1 MMIRLLD
8 EATISKIAAGEIIE
22 NPASIV
28 KELVENSIDAGAD
41 NILIEIRGEST
52 DFIKVS
58 DNGSGFS
65 EEDLN
70 IAFLRH
76 STSKLEKIEDL
87 EKIRTLGFRGEALA
101 SISNI
106 SKIKLMTKREEDLAG
121 NSLVIENGKIIKKN
135 KIGMPKGTTFVI
147 TDVFYNTPVR
157 KKFLRKDLTEIN
169 NIIDTVQKIAL
180 SNNNIKFTLIKD
192 GKTILNTGSDKDPIN
207 RIFSILGSEIAS
219 SLNEGSF
226 ESENYK
232 IKGFFSDNKTFR
244 SNRDSQYIFVNG
256 RFIKNINI
264 SRAVEKKYHSLIPLN
279 RYPVFVLYID
289 IDPKLIDVNIHPK
302 KNEIKISNENI
313 LNAILTEIVEEVIYP
328 NRSIR
333 EIEIKDKEENINVFD
348 IFLDDDKPRDDSQSN
363 ESHTNLKSIWDLK
376 NESQYKNYE
385 DNLYNAFNEDA
396 VLYKEDEVENNEVE
410 KLEEKTLNQ
419 EIHEEKNFLFDNKK
433 SQIDE
438 KLLNTN
444 IAGILFKTYILLENQ
459 RDGIIFVVDQHAA
472 HERVNYEKFLH
483 MYLNSEITSQ
493 ILLKPEIIQLNQIE
507 YDKILNYLD
516 LFTKLG
522 FKIENF
528 GDNSVVL
535 REVPMIFGLPTYVNF
550 IRDIIDSLDKEISSN
565 YEADLYE
572 IMKKACKASVKSG
585 DDLSEMEIESL
596 IRDLKNCENPYTC
609 PHGRPTIVEV
619 SKHTI
624 SKLFLRE

>member
-1 MMIRLLD
+1 MIRLLD

-22 NPASIV
+22 NSASIV

-41 NILIEIRGEST
+41 DILIEIRGEST

-65 EEDLN
+65 EEDLEV
-70 IAFLRH
+70 AFLRH

-121 NSLVIENGKIIKKN
+121 NSLLIENGKIIRKN
-135 KIGMPKGTTFVI
+135 KVGMPRGTTFVI
-147 TDVFYNTPVR
+147 SDVFYNTPVR

-169 NIIDTVQKIAL
+169 NIIDIVQKIAL
-180 SNNNIKFTLIKD
+180 SNNNIKFTLIRD
-192 GKTILNTGSDKDPIN
+192 GKIILNTGSDKDPIN
-207 RIFSILGSEIAS
+207 RIYSILGSEITS

-232 IKGFFSDNKTFR
+232 IRGFFSDNKLFR

-256 RFIKNINI
+256 RFIRNINL
-264 SRAVEKKYHSLIPLN
+264 SRAVEKNYHSLIPLN

-313 LNAILTEIVEEVIYP
+313 LCALLAEIVEEVIYP

-333 EIEIKDKEENINVFD
+333 EIEIEDKKENVSVFD
-348 IFLDDDKPRDDSQSN
+348 IFEEK
-363 ESHTNLKSIWDLK
+363 ESIEPEAQESESNLKSLWDIEKDTSEDSLK
-376 NESQYKNYE
+376 NT
-385 DNLYNAFNEDA
+385 FNEDA
-396 VLYKEDEVENNEVE
+396 ILYKDSLKKDLDLE
-410 KLEEKTLNQ
+410 KDKFFTEK
-419 EIHEEKNFLFDNKK
+419 HEEDNFLFK
-433 SQIDE
+433 SEKNHIDE
-438 KLLNTN
+438 KLLNTR
-444 IAGILFKTYILLENQ
+444 IAGVLFKTYILLENQ
-459 RDGIIFVVDQHAA
+459 RDGITFLVDQHAA

-483 MYLNSEITSQ
+483 MYLKSEITSQ
-493 ILLKPEIIQLNQIE
+493 ILLKPEIIELNQIE
-507 YDKILNYLD
+507 YDKILNYLE
-516 LFTKLG
+516 LFKKLG
-522 FKIENF
+522 FKIEDF

-535 REVPMIFGLPTYVNF
+535 REVPMIFGMPTYVNF

-565 YEADLYE
+565 YEADLYK
-572 IMKKACKASVKSG
+572 IMKKACKASVKAG
-585 DDLSEMEIESL
+585 DDLSDMEIESL

-609 PHGRPTIVEV
+609 PHGRPTVVEV

>member
-1 MMIRLLD
+1 MIRLLD

-22 NPASIV
+22 NSASIV

-41 NILIEIRGEST
+41 DILVEIRGEST
-52 DFIKVS
+52 SYIKVS
-58 DNGSGFS
+58 DNGSGFA
-65 EEDLN
+65 EED
-70 IAFLRH
+70 IEVAFLRH

-106 SKIKLMTKREEDLAG
+106 SKIKLMTKRQEDLAG
-121 NSLVIENGKIIKKN
+121 NSILIENGKIIKKN
-135 KIGMPKGTTFVI
+135 KVGMPKGTTFVI
-147 TDVFYNTPVR
+147 SDVFYNTPVR

-169 NIIDTVQKIAL
+169 NIIDIVQKIAL
-180 SNNNIKFTLIKD
+180 SNNNIKFTLIRD

-232 IKGFFSDNKTFR
+232 IRGFFSDNKLFR

-256 RFIKNINI
+256 RFIRNINI
-264 SRAVEKKYHSLIPLN
+264 SRAVEKNYHSLIPLN

-313 LNAILTEIVEEVIYP
+313 LNALLTEVVEDVIFP

-333 EIEIKDKEENINVFD
+333 EIEIEDKKESINVFD
-348 IFLDDDKPRDDSQSN
+348 IFEDEKSDKSEAQ
-363 ESHTNLKSIWDLK
+363 EKETNLKSLWEIEKETKDEVLQ
-376 NESQYKNYE
+376 NS
-385 DNLYNAFNEDA
+385 FNEDV
-396 VLYKEDEVENNEVE
+396 VLYRDKENLDLSED
-410 KLEEKTLNQ
+410 KKIIKEES
-419 EIHEEKNFLFDNKK
+419 EERNFLFNDEK
-433 SQIDE
+433 SKIDE
-438 KLLNTN
+438 KLLNTR
-444 IAGILFKTYILLENQ
+444 IAGVLFKTYILLENQ
-459 RDGIIFVVDQHAA
+459 RNGVTYVVDQHAA

-493 ILLKPEIIQLNQIE
+493 ILLKPEIIELNQIE
-507 YDKILNYLD
+507 YDKILNYLE
-516 LFTKLG
+516 LFTRLG
-522 FKIENF
+522 FKIEDF

-550 IRDIIDSLDKEISSN
+550 IRDIIDSLDKDISSN
-565 YEADLYE
+565 YEADLYK
-572 IMKKACKASVKSG
+572 IMKKACKASVKAG
-585 DDLSEMEIESL
+585 DDLSDLEIESL
-596 IRDLKNCENPYTC
+596 IKDLKNCENPYTC
-609 PHGRPTIVEV
+609 PHGRPTVVEV

>member
-1 MMIRLLD
+1 MIRLLD

-22 NPASIV
+22 NSASIV

-41 NILIEIRGEST
+41 DILVEIRGEST
-52 DFIKVS
+52 DYIKVS

-65 EEDLN
+65 EEDLEV
-70 IAFLRH
+70 AFLRH

-121 NSLVIENGKIIKKN
+121 NSLLIENGKIIKKN
-135 KIGMPKGTTFVI
+135 KVGMPNGTTFVI
-147 TDVFYNTPVR
+147 SDVFYNTPVR
-157 KKFLRKDLTEIN
+157 KKFLRKDITEIN
-169 NIIDTVQKIAL
+169 NIIDIVQKIAL
-180 SNNNIKFTLIKD
+180 SNNNIKFTLIRD
-192 GKTILNTGSDKDPIN
+192 GKIILNTGSDKDPIN

-232 IKGFFSDNKTFR
+232 IKGFFSDNKLFR

-256 RFIKNINI
+256 RFIRNINI
-264 SRAVEKKYHSLIPLN
+264 SRAVEKNYHSLIPLN
-279 RYPVFVLYID
+279 RYPVFVLYLD

-313 LNAILTEIVEEVIYP
+313 LSALLSELVEEVIFP

-333 EIEIKDKEENINVFD
+333 EIEIEDKKENVSVFD
-348 IFLDDDKPRDDSQSN
+348 IFEDDETN
-363 ESHTNLKSIWDLK
+363 EPEEQEKDTNLKSLWDIEKETSEDSLK
-376 NESQYKNYE
+376 KT
-385 DNLYNAFNEDA
+385 FNEDA
-396 VLYKEDEVENNEVE
+396 VLYKDSLKEDINP
-410 KLEEKTLNQ
+410 EEERFLT
-419 EIHEEKNFLFDNKK
+419 EEHEEKNFLFNSEK
-433 SQIDE
+433 SHIDE
-438 KLLNTN
+438 KLLNTR
-444 IAGILFKTYILLENQ
+444 IAGVLFKTYILLENQ
-459 RDGIIFVVDQHAA
+459 REGITFLVDQHAA

-483 MYLNSEITSQ
+483 MYLKSEITSQ
-493 ILLKPEIIQLNQIE
+493 ILLKPEIIELNQME

-522 FKIENF
+522 FKIEDF
-528 GDNSVVL
+528 GDKSVVL

-565 YEADLYE
+565 YEADLYK
-572 IMKKACKASVKSG
+572 IMKKACKASVKAG
-585 DDLSEMEIESL
+585 DDLSDMEIESL

-609 PHGRPTIVEV
+609 PHGRPTVVEV

>member
-1 MMIRLLD
+1 MIRLLD

-22 NPASIV
+22 NSASIV

-41 NILIEIRGEST
+41 DILIEIRGEST

-65 EEDLN
+65 EDDLEV
-70 IAFLRH
+70 AFLRH

-121 NSLVIENGKIIKKN
+121 NSLLIENGKIIKKN
-135 KIGMPKGTTFVI
+135 KVGMPRGTTFVI
-147 TDVFYNTPVR
+147 SDVFYNTPVR

-169 NIIDTVQKIAL
+169 NIIDIVQKIAL
-180 SNNNIKFTLIKD
+180 SNNNIKFTLIRD
-192 GKTILNTGSDKDPIN
+192 GKIILNTGSDKDPIN
-207 RIFSILGSEIAS
+207 RIYSILGSEIAS
-219 SLNEGSF
+219 SLNEGTF

-232 IKGFFSDNKTFR
+232 IRGFFSDNKLFR

-256 RFIKNINI
+256 RFIRNINL
-264 SRAVEKKYHSLIPLN
+264 SRAVEKNYNSLIPLN

-313 LNAILTEIVEEVIYP
+313 LCALLAEIVEEVIYP

-333 EIEIKDKEENINVFD
+333 KIEIEDKKENISVFD
-348 IFLDDDKPRDDSQSN
+348 IFEEESIEPEAQERD
-363 ESHTNLKSIWDLK
+363 TNLKSLWDIEMDMSEDSLK
-376 NESQYKNYE
+376 NT
-385 DNLYNAFNEDA
+385 FNEDA
-396 VLYKEDEVENNEVE
+396 VLYKDSLKEDINPE
-410 KLEEKTLNQ
+410 EEKIFT
-419 EIHEEKNFLFDNKK
+419 EEHEDDNFLFNSEKNH
-433 SQIDE
+433 IDE
-438 KLLNTN
+438 KLLNTR
-444 IAGILFKTYILLENQ
+444 IAGVLFKTYILLENQ
-459 RDGIIFVVDQHAA
+459 REGITFLVDQHAA

-483 MYLNSEITSQ
+483 MYLKSEITSQ
-493 ILLKPEIIQLNQIE
+493 ILLKPEIIELNQNE

-516 LFTKLG
+516 LFTRLG
-522 FKIENF
+522 FKIEDF

-535 REVPMIFGLPTYVNF
+535 REVPMIFGMPTYVNF

-565 YEADLYE
+565 YEADLYK
-572 IMKKACKASVKSG
+572 IMKKACKASVKAG
-585 DDLSEMEIESL
+585 DDLSDMEIESL

-609 PHGRPTIVEV
+609 PHGRPTVVEV

>member
-1 MMIRLLD
+1 MIRLLD

-22 NPASIV
+22 NSASIV

-41 NILIEIRGEST
+41 DILIEIRGEST

-58 DNGSGFS
+58 DNGLGFS
-65 EEDLN
+65 EEDLEV
-70 IAFLRH
+70 AFLRH

-121 NSLVIENGKIIKKN
+121 NSLLIENGKIIKKN
-135 KIGMPKGTTFVI
+135 KVGMPRGTTFVI
-147 TDVFYNTPVR
+147 SDVFYNTPVR

-169 NIIDTVQKIAL
+169 NIIEIVQKIAL
-180 SNNNIKFTLIKD
+180 SNNNIKFTLIRD
-192 GKTILNTGSDKDPIN
+192 GKIILNTGSDKDPIN

-219 SLNEGSF
+219 SLNEGTF
-226 ESENYK
+226 DSENYK
-232 IKGFFSDNKTFR
+232 ISGFFSDNKLFR

-256 RFIKNINI
+256 RFIRNINL
-264 SRAVEKKYHSLIPLN
+264 SRAIEKNYHSLIPLN

-313 LNAILTEIVEEVIYP
+313 LCAILAEIVEEVIYP

-333 EIEIKDKEENINVFD
+333 KIEIEDKKENISVFD
-348 IFLDDDKPRDDSQSN
+348 IFEEESIEPEAQERD
-363 ESHTNLKSIWDLK
+363 TNLKSLWDIEKDTSEDSLK
-376 NESQYKNYE
+376 NT
-385 DNLYNAFNEDA
+385 FNEDA
-396 VLYKEDEVENNEVE
+396 VLYKDSLKEDINPE
-410 KLEEKTLNQ
+410 EEKIFT
-419 EIHEEKNFLFDNKK
+419 EEHEDDNFLFNSEKNH
-433 SQIDE
+433 IDE
-438 KLLNTN
+438 KLLNTR
-444 IAGILFKTYILLENQ
+444 IAGVLFKTYILLENQ
-459 RDGIIFVVDQHAA
+459 REGITFLVDQHAA
-472 HERVNYEKFLH
+472 HERVNYEKYLH

-493 ILLKPEIIQLNQIE
+493 ILLKPEIIELNQIE
-507 YDKILNYLD
+507 YDKILNYID
-516 LFTKLG
+516 LFTRLG
-522 FKIENF
+522 FKIEDF

-550 IRDIIDSLDKEISSN
+550 IRDIINSLDKDISSN
-565 YEADLYE
+565 YEADLYK
-572 IMKKACKASVKSG
+572 IMKKACKASVKAG
-585 DDLSEMEIESL
+585 DDLSDMEIQSL

-609 PHGRPTIVEV
+609 PHGRPTVVEV

>member
-1 MMIRLLD
+1 MIRLLD

-22 NPASIV
+22 NSASIV

-41 NILIEIRGEST
+41 DILIEIRGEST

-58 DNGSGFS
+58 DNGLGFS
-65 EEDLN
+65 EEDLEV
-70 IAFLRH
+70 AFLRH

-106 SKIKLMTKREEDLAG
+106 SKIKLMTKREEDLSG
-121 NSLVIENGKIIKKN
+121 NSLLIENGKIIKKN
-135 KIGMPKGTTFVI
+135 KVGMPRGTTFVI
-147 TDVFYNTPVR
+147 SDVFYNTPVR

-169 NIIDTVQKIAL
+169 NIIDIVQKIAL
-180 SNNNIKFTLIKD
+180 SNNNIKFTLIRD
-192 GKTILNTGSDKDPIN
+192 GKIILNTGSDKDPIN

-232 IKGFFSDNKTFR
+232 IRGFFSDNKLFR

-256 RFIKNINI
+256 RFIRNINL
-264 SRAVEKKYHSLIPLN
+264 SRAIEKNYHSLIPLN

-313 LNAILTEIVEEVIYP
+313 LCALLAEIVEEVIYP

-333 EIEIKDKEENINVFD
+333 KIEIEDKKENISVFD
-348 IFLDDDKPRDDSQSN
+348 IFEEESIEPEVQERD
-363 ESHTNLKSIWDLK
+363 TNLKSLWDIENDRSEDSLK
-376 NESQYKNYE
+376 NT
-385 DNLYNAFNEDA
+385 FNEDA
-396 VLYKEDEVENNEVE
+396 VLYKESLKEDINPE
-410 KLEEKTLNQ
+410 EEKIFT
-419 EIHEEKNFLFDNKK
+419 EEYEDDNFLFNSEKNH
-433 SQIDE
+433 IDE
-438 KLLNTN
+438 KLLNTR
-444 IAGILFKTYILLENQ
+444 IAGVLFKTYILLENQ
-459 RDGIIFVVDQHAA
+459 REDITFIVDQHAA

-483 MYLNSEITSQ
+483 MYLKSEITSQ
-493 ILLKPEIIQLNQIE
+493 ILLKPEIIELNQNE

-516 LFTKLG
+516 LFTRLG
-522 FKIENF
+522 FKIEDF

-535 REVPMIFGLPTYVNF
+535 REVPMIFGMPTYVNF

-565 YEADLYE
+565 YEADLYK
-572 IMKKACKASVKSG
+572 IMKKACKASVKAG
-585 DDLSEMEIESL
+585 DDLSDIEIESL

-609 PHGRPTIVEV
+609 PHGRPTVVEV

>member
-1 MMIRLLD
+1 MIRLLD

-22 NPASIV
+22 NSASIV

-41 NILIEIRGEST
+41 DILIEIRGEST

-58 DNGSGFS
+58 DNGLGFS
-65 EEDLN
+65 EEDLEV
-70 IAFLRH
+70 AFLRH

-121 NSLVIENGKIIKKN
+121 NSLLIENGKIIKKN
-135 KIGMPKGTTFVI
+135 KVGMPRGTTFVI
-147 TDVFYNTPVR
+147 SDVFYNTPVR

-169 NIIDTVQKIAL
+169 NIIDIVQKIAL
-180 SNNNIKFTLIKD
+180 SNNNIKFTLIRD
-192 GKTILNTGSDKDPIN
+192 GKIILNTGSDKDPIN

-219 SLNEGSF
+219 SLNEGTF
-226 ESENYK
+226 DSENYK
-232 IKGFFSDNKTFR
+232 IRGFFSDNKLFR

-256 RFIKNINI
+256 RFIRNINL
-264 SRAVEKKYHSLIPLN
+264 SRAVEKNYHSLIPLN

-313 LNAILTEIVEEVIYP
+313 LCALLAEIVEEVIFP
-328 NRSIR
+328 SRSIR
-333 EIEIKDKEENINVFD
+333 KIEIEDKKENISVFD
-348 IFLDDDKPRDDSQSN
+348 IFEEESIEPEAQERD
-363 ESHTNLKSIWDLK
+363 TNLKSLWDIEKDTSEDSLK
-376 NESQYKNYE
+376 NT
-385 DNLYNAFNEDA
+385 FNEDA
-396 VLYKEDEVENNEVE
+396 VLYKDSLKEDINPE
-410 KLEEKTLNQ
+410 EEKIFT
-419 EIHEEKNFLFDNKK
+419 EEHEDDNFLFNSEKNH
-433 SQIDE
+433 IDE
-438 KLLNTN
+438 KLLNTR
-444 IAGILFKTYILLENQ
+444 IAGVLFKTYILLENQ
-459 RDGIIFVVDQHAA
+459 REGITFLVDQHAA

-483 MYLNSEITSQ
+483 MYLKSEITSQ
-493 ILLKPEIIQLNQIE
+493 ILLKPEIIELNQNE

-516 LFTKLG
+516 LFTRLG
-522 FKIENF
+522 FKIEDF

-535 REVPMIFGLPTYVNF
+535 REVPMIFGMPTYVNF

-565 YEADLYE
+565 YEADLYK
-572 IMKKACKASVKSG
+572 IMKKACKASVKAG
-585 DDLSEMEIESL
+585 DDLSDMEIESL

-609 PHGRPTIVEV
+609 PHGRPTVVEV

>member
-1 MMIRLLD
+1 MIRLLD

-22 NPASIV
+22 NSASIV

-41 NILIEIRGEST
+41 DILVEIRGEST
-52 DFIKVS
+52 DYIKVS

-65 EEDLN
+65 EDDLEV
-70 IAFLRH
+70 AFLRH

-121 NSLVIENGKIIKKN
+121 NSLLIENGKIIKKN
-135 KIGMPKGTTFVI
+135 KVGMPMGTTFVI
-147 TDVFYNTPVR
+147 SDVFYNTPVR

-169 NIIDTVQKIAL
+169 NIIDIVQKIAL
-180 SNNNIKFTLIKD
+180 SNNNIKFTLIRD
-192 GKTILNTGSDKDPIN
+192 GKIILNTGSDKDPIN

-232 IKGFFSDNKTFR
+232 IKGFFSDNKLFR

-256 RFIKNINI
+256 RFIRNINI
-264 SRAVEKKYHSLIPLN
+264 SRAVEKNYHSLIPLN
-279 RYPVFVLYID
+279 RYPVFVLYLD
-289 IDPKLIDVNIHPK
+289 IDPRLIDVNIHPK

-313 LNAILTEIVEEVIYP
+313 LSALLSELVEEVIFP

-333 EIEIKDKEENINVFD
+333 EIEIEDKKENVSVFD
-348 IFLDDDKPRDDSQSN
+348 IFEEDESN
-363 ESHTNLKSIWDLK
+363 DFEEQKKDTNLKSLWDIEKETSEDSLK
-376 NESQYKNYE
+376 KT
-385 DNLYNAFNEDA
+385 FNEDA
-396 VLYKEDEVENNEVE
+396 VLYKYSLKEDINS
-410 KLEEKTLNQ
+410 EEKFFT
-419 EIHEEKNFLFDNKK
+419 EEHEEDNFLFNSEK
-433 SQIDE
+433 SHIDE
-438 KLLNTN
+438 KLLNTR
-444 IAGILFKTYILLENQ
+444 IAGVLFKTYIILENQ
-459 RDGIIFVVDQHAA
+459 REGITFLVDQHAA

-483 MYLNSEITSQ
+483 MYLKSEITSQ
-493 ILLKPEIIQLNQIE
+493 ILLKPEIIELNQIE

-516 LFTKLG
+516 LFTRLG
-522 FKIENF
+522 FKIEDF
-528 GDNSVVL
+528 GDKSVVL

-565 YEADLYE
+565 YEADLYK
-572 IMKKACKASVKSG
+572 IMKKACKASVKAG
-585 DDLSEMEIESL
+585 DDLSDMEIESL

-609 PHGRPTIVEV
+609 PHGRPTVVEV

>member
-1 MMIRLLD
+1 MIRLLD

-22 NPASIV
+22 NSASIV

-41 NILIEIRGEST
+41 DILVEIRGEST
-52 DFIKVS
+52 DYIKVS

-65 EEDLN
+65 EEDLEV
-70 IAFLRH
+70 AFLRH

-121 NSLVIENGKIIKKN
+121 NSLLIENGKIIKKN
-135 KIGMPKGTTFVI
+135 KVGMPKGTTFVI
-147 TDVFYNTPVR
+147 SDVFYNTPVR

-169 NIIDTVQKIAL
+169 NIIDIVQKIAL
-180 SNNNIKFTLIKD
+180 SNNNIKFTLIRD
-192 GKTILNTGSDKDPIN
+192 GKILLNTGSDKDPIN

-232 IKGFFSDNKTFR
+232 IKGFFSDNKLFR

-256 RFIKNINI
+256 RFIRNINI
-264 SRAVEKKYHSLIPLN
+264 SRAVEKNYHSLIPLN
-279 RYPVFVLYID
+279 RYPVFVLYLD
-289 IDPKLIDVNIHPK
+289 IDPRLIDVNIHPK

-313 LNAILTEIVEEVIYP
+313 LYALLAELVEEVIFP

-333 EIEIKDKEENINVFD
+333 EIEIEDKKENVSVFD
-348 IFLDDDKPRDDSQSN
+348 IFEDDESIEPEEQERD
-363 ESHTNLKSIWDLK
+363 TNLKSLWDIEK
-376 NESQYKNYE
+376 EKSE
-385 DNLYNAFNEDA
+385 DSLRNTFNEDA
-396 VLYKEDEVENNEVE
+396 VLYKDSLKEDINS
-410 KLEEKTLNQ
+410 EEKFFT
-419 EIHEEKNFLFDNKK
+419 EEHEEKNFLFNSEK
-433 SQIDE
+433 SHIDE
-438 KLLNTN
+438 KLLNTR
-444 IAGILFKTYILLENQ
+444 IAGVLFKTYILLENQ
-459 RDGIIFVVDQHAA
+459 RDDIIFLVDQHAA

-493 ILLKPEIIQLNQIE
+493 ILLKPEIIELNQIE

-516 LFTKLG
+516 LFTRLG
-522 FKIENF
+522 FKIEDF

-565 YEADLYE
+565 YEADLYK
-572 IMKKACKASVKSG
+572 IMKKACKASVKAG
-585 DDLSEMEIESL
+585 DDLSDIEIESL

-609 PHGRPTIVEV
+609 PHGRPTVVEV

>member
-1 MMIRLLD
+1 MIRLLD

-22 NPASIV
+22 NSASIV

-41 NILIEIRGEST
+41 DILIEIRGEST

-58 DNGSGFS
+58 DNGLGFS
-65 EEDLN
+65 EEDLEV
-70 IAFLRH
+70 AFLRH

-121 NSLVIENGKIIKKN
+121 NSLLIENGKMIKKN
-135 KIGMPKGTTFVI
+135 KIGMPRGTTFVI
-147 TDVFYNTPVR
+147 SDVFYNTPVR

-169 NIIDTVQKIAL
+169 NIIDIVQKIAL
-180 SNNNIKFTLIKD
+180 SNNNIKFTLIRD
-192 GKTILNTGSDKDPIN
+192 GKIILNTGSDKDPIN

-219 SLNEGSF
+219 SLNEGTF
-226 ESENYK
+226 DSENYK
-232 IKGFFSDNKTFR
+232 IRGFFSDNKLFR

-256 RFIKNINI
+256 RFIRNINL
-264 SRAVEKKYHSLIPLN
+264 SRAIEKNYHSLIPLN

-313 LNAILTEIVEEVIYP
+313 LCALLAEIVEEIIYP

-333 EIEIKDKEENINVFD
+333 KIEIEDKKENISVFD
-348 IFLDDDKPRDDSQSN
+348 IFEEESIEAEAKERD
-363 ESHTNLKSIWDLK
+363 TNLKSLWDIEKDRSEDSLK
-376 NESQYKNYE
+376 NT
-385 DNLYNAFNEDA
+385 FNEDA
-396 VLYKEDEVENNEVE
+396 VLYKDSLKEDINPE
-410 KLEEKTLNQ
+410 EEKIFT
-419 EIHEEKNFLFDNKK
+419 EEHEDDNFLFNSEKNH
-433 SQIDE
+433 IDE
-438 KLLNTN
+438 KLLNTR
-444 IAGILFKTYILLENQ
+444 IAGVLFKTYILLENQ
-459 RDGIIFVVDQHAA
+459 REGITFLVDQHAA

-483 MYLNSEITSQ
+483 MYLKSEITSQ
-493 ILLKPEIIQLNQIE
+493 ILLKPEIIELNQNE

-516 LFTKLG
+516 LFTRLG
-522 FKIENF
+522 FKIEDF

-535 REVPMIFGLPTYVNF
+535 REVPMIFGMPTYVNF

-565 YEADLYE
+565 YEADLYK
-572 IMKKACKASVKSG
+572 IMKKACKASVKAG
-585 DDLSEMEIESL
+585 DDLSDMEIESL

-609 PHGRPTIVEV
+609 PHGRPTVVEV

>member
-1 MMIRLLD
+1 MIRLLD

-22 NPASIV
+22 NSASIV

-41 NILIEIRGEST
+41 DILVEIRGEST

-65 EEDLN
+65 EDDLEV
-70 IAFLRH
+70 AFLRH

-121 NSLVIENGKIIKKN
+121 NSLLIENGKIIKKN
-135 KIGMPKGTTFVI
+135 KVGMPRGTTFVI
-147 TDVFYNTPVR
+147 SDVFYNTPVR

-169 NIIDTVQKIAL
+169 NIIDIVQKIAL
-180 SNNNIKFTLIKD
+180 SNNNIKFTLIRD
-192 GKTILNTGSDKDPIN
+192 GKIILNTGSDKDPIN

-219 SLNEGSF
+219 SLNEGTF
-226 ESENYK
+226 DSENYK
-232 IKGFFSDNKTFR
+232 IRGFFSDNKLFR

-256 RFIKNINI
+256 RFIRNINL
-264 SRAVEKKYHSLIPLN
+264 SRAVEKNYHSLIPLN

-289 IDPKLIDVNIHPK
+289 IDPKLIDVNIYPK

-313 LNAILTEIVEEVIYP
+313 LCALLAEIVEEVIYP

-333 EIEIKDKEENINVFD
+333 KIEIEDKKENISVFD
-348 IFLDDDKPRDDSQSN
+348 IFEEESIEPEAQERD
-363 ESHTNLKSIWDLK
+363 TNLKSLWDIEKDTNEDSLK
-376 NESQYKNYE
+376 NT
-385 DNLYNAFNEDA
+385 FNEDA
-396 VLYKEDEVENNEVE
+396 VLYKDSLKEDINPE
-410 KLEEKTLNQ
+410 EEKIFT
-419 EIHEEKNFLFDNKK
+419 EEHENDNFLFNSEKNH
-433 SQIDE
+433 IDE
-438 KLLNTN
+438 KLLNTR
-444 IAGILFKTYILLENQ
+444 IAGVLFKTYILLENQ
-459 RDGIIFVVDQHAA
+459 REGITFLVDQHAA

-483 MYLNSEITSQ
+483 MYLKSEITSQ
-493 ILLKPEIIQLNQIE
+493 ILLKPEIIELNQNE

-516 LFTKLG
+516 LFTRLG
-522 FKIENF
+522 FKIEDF

-535 REVPMIFGLPTYVNF
+535 REVPMIFGMPTYVNF

-565 YEADLYE
+565 YEADLYK
-572 IMKKACKASVKSG
+572 IMKKACKASVKAG
-585 DDLSEMEIESL
+585 DDLSDMEIESL

-609 PHGRPTIVEV
+609 PHGRPTVVEV

>member
-1 MMIRLLD
+1 MIRLLD

-22 NPASIV
+22 NSASIV

-41 NILIEIRGEST
+41 DILVEIRGEST
-52 DFIKVS
+52 DYIKVS

-65 EEDLN
+65 EEDLEV
-70 IAFLRH
+70 AFLRH

-121 NSLVIENGKIIKKN
+121 NSLLIENGKIIKKN
-135 KIGMPKGTTFVI
+135 KVGMPKGTTFVI
-147 TDVFYNTPVR
+147 SDVFYNTPVR

-169 NIIDTVQKIAL
+169 NIIDIVQKIAL
-180 SNNNIKFTLIKD
+180 SNNNIKFTLIRD
-192 GKTILNTGSDKDPIN
+192 GKIILNTGSDKDPIN

-232 IKGFFSDNKTFR
+232 IKGFFSDNKLFR

-256 RFIKNINI
+256 RFIRNINI
-264 SRAVEKKYHSLIPLN
+264 SRAVEKNYHSLIPLN
-279 RYPVFVLYID
+279 RYPVFVLYLD

-313 LNAILTEIVEEVIYP
+313 LSALLSELVEEVIFP

-333 EIEIKDKEENINVFD
+333 EIEIEDKKENVSVFD
-348 IFLDDDKPRDDSQSN
+348 IFEEDESN
-363 ESHTNLKSIWDLK
+363 DFEEQKKDTNLKSLWDIEK
-376 NESQYKNYE
+376 ETS
-385 DNLYNAFNEDA
+385 DNSLEKTFNEEA
-396 VLYKEDEVENNEVE
+396 VLYKDSLKEDINS
-410 KLEEKTLNQ
+410 EEKFFT
-419 EIHEEKNFLFDNKK
+419 EEHEEKNFLFNSKK
-433 SQIDE
+433 SHIDE
-438 KLLNTN
+438 KLLNTR
-444 IAGILFKTYILLENQ
+444 IAGVLFKTYILLENQ
-459 RDGIIFVVDQHAA
+459 REGITFLVDQHAA

-483 MYLNSEITSQ
+483 MYLKSEITSQ
-493 ILLKPEIIQLNQIE
+493 ILLKPEIIELNQME

-522 FKIENF
+522 FKIEDF

-565 YEADLYE
+565 YEADLYK
-572 IMKKACKASVKSG
+572 IMKKACKASVKAG
-585 DDLSEMEIESL
+585 DDLSDMEIQSL

-609 PHGRPTIVEV
+609 PHGRPTVVEV

>member
-1 MMIRLLD
+1 MIRLLD

-41 NILIEIRGEST
+41 NILVEVRGEST

-70 IAFLRH
+70 VAFLRH

-106 SKIKLMTKREEDLAG
+106 SKIKLMTKREEDIAG

-135 KIGMPKGTTFVI
+135 KVGMPKGSTFVI
-147 TDVFYNTPVR
+147 NDVFYNTPVR

-169 NIIDTVQKIAL
+169 NIIDIVQKIAL
-180 SNNNIKFTLIKD
+180 SNNNIKFTLIRD
-192 GKTILNTGSDKDPIN
+192 GKTILNTGSDRDPIN

-232 IKGFFSDNKTFR
+232 IKGFFSDNKVFR

-256 RFIKNINI
+256 RFIRNVNI

-333 EIEIKDKEENINVFD
+333 EIEIEDKKENINVFD
-348 IFLDDDKPRDDSQSN
+348 IFGDDEKPRDDSQSN

-376 NESQYKNYE
+376 KESQDRNNE
-385 DNLYNAFNEDA
+385 DNLFNAFNEDV
-396 VLYKEDEVENNEVE
+396 VLYKENEVE
-410 KLEEKTLNQ
+410 KNEEKTLNQ
-419 EIHEEKNFLFDNKK
+419 EIHEENNFLFNNKK
-433 SQIDE
+433 NKIDE

-444 IAGILFKTYILLENQ
+444 IVGILFKTYILLENQ
-459 RDGIIFVVDQHAA
+459 RDGIVFVVDQHAA

-483 MYLNSEITSQ
+483 MYLSSEITSQ

-528 GDNSVVL
+528 GDNSIVL

-550 IRDIIDSLDKEISSN
+550 IRDIIDSLDKDISSN
-565 YEADLYE
+565 YEADLYK
-572 IMKKACKASVKSG
+572 IMKKACKASVKAG

>member
-1 MMIRLLD
+1 MIRLLD

-22 NPASIV
+22 NSASIV

-41 NILIEIRGEST
+41 DILVEIRGEST

-65 EEDLN
+65 EDDLEV
-70 IAFLRH
+70 AFLRH

-121 NSLVIENGKIIKKN
+121 NSLLIENGKIIKKN
-135 KIGMPKGTTFVI
+135 KVGMPRGTTFVI
-147 TDVFYNTPVR
+147 SDVFYNTPVR

-169 NIIDTVQKIAL
+169 NIIDIVQKIAL
-180 SNNNIKFTLIKD
+180 SNNNIKFTLIRD
-192 GKTILNTGSDKDPIN
+192 GKIILNTGSDKDPIN

-219 SLNEGSF
+219 SLNEGTF
-226 ESENYK
+226 DSENYK
-232 IKGFFSDNKTFR
+232 IRGFFSDNKLFR

-256 RFIKNINI
+256 RFIRNINL
-264 SRAVEKKYHSLIPLN
+264 SRAVEKNYHSLIPLN

-313 LNAILTEIVEEVIYP
+313 LCALLAEIVEEVIYP

-333 EIEIKDKEENINVFD
+333 KIEIEDKKENVSVFD
-348 IFLDDDKPRDDSQSN
+348 IFEEKESIEPEAQERD
-363 ESHTNLKSIWDLK
+363 TNLKSLWDIEKDTNEDSLK
-376 NESQYKNYE
+376 NT
-385 DNLYNAFNEDA
+385 FNEDA
-396 VLYKEDEVENNEVE
+396 VLYKDSLKEDINPE
-410 KLEEKTLNQ
+410 EEKIFT
-419 EIHEEKNFLFDNKK
+419 EEHEDDNFLFNSEKN
-433 SQIDE
+433 QIDE
-438 KLLNTN
+438 KLLNTR
-444 IAGILFKTYILLENQ
+444 IAGVLFKTYILLENQ
-459 RDGIIFVVDQHAA
+459 RDGITFLVDQHAA

-483 MYLNSEITSQ
+483 MYLKSEITSQ
-493 ILLKPEIIQLNQIE
+493 ILLKPEIIELNQIE
-507 YDKILNYLD
+507 YDKILNYLE
-516 LFTKLG
+516 LFKKLG
-522 FKIENF
+522 FKIEDF

-535 REVPMIFGLPTYVNF
+535 REVPMIFGMPTYVNF

-565 YEADLYE
+565 YEADLYK
-572 IMKKACKASVKSG
+572 IMKKACKASVKAG
-585 DDLSEMEIESL
+585 DDLSDMEIESL

-609 PHGRPTIVEV
+609 PHGRPTVVEV

>member
-1 MMIRLLD
+1 MIRLLD

-22 NPASIV
+22 NSASIV

-41 NILIEIRGEST
+41 DIIVEIRGEST
-52 DFIKVS
+52 DYIRIS

-65 EEDLN
+65 EDDLEV
-70 IAFLRH
+70 AFLRH

-121 NSLVIENGKIIKKN
+121 NSLLIENGKIIKKN
-135 KIGMPKGTTFVI
+135 KVGMPKGTTFVI
-147 TDVFYNTPVR
+147 SDVFYNTPVR

-169 NIIDTVQKIAL
+169 NIIDIVQKIAL
-180 SNNNIKFTLIKD
+180 SNNNIKFTLIRD
-192 GKTILNTGSDKDPIN
+192 GKIILNTGSDKDPIN

-219 SLNEGSF
+219 SLNEGFF

-232 IKGFFSDNKTFR
+232 IRGFFSDNKLFR

-256 RFIKNINI
+256 RFIRNINI
-264 SRAVEKKYHSLIPLN
+264 SRAVEKNYHSLVPLN
-279 RYPVFVLYID
+279 RYPVFVLYLD

-313 LNAILTEIVEEVIYP
+313 LSALLAEVVEEVIFP

-333 EIEIKDKEENINVFD
+333 EIEIEDKKENVSVFD
-348 IFLDDDKPRDDSQSN
+348 IFEEDETNDSVDQEKN
-363 ESHTNLKSIWDLK
+363 TNLKSLWDIEKETSDDSLK
-376 NESQYKNYE
+376 KT
-385 DNLYNAFNEDA
+385 FNEDS
-396 VLYKEDEVENNEVE
+396 VLYKDSLKEDIKAEDERIFT
-410 KLEEKTLNQ
+410 EE
-419 EIHEEKNFLFDNKK
+419 HEEKNFLFNGEK
-433 SQIDE
+433 SHIDE
-438 KLLNTN
+438 KLLNTR
-444 IAGILFKTYILLENQ
+444 IAGVLFKTYILLENQ
-459 RDGIIFVVDQHAA
+459 REGITFLVDQHAA

-483 MYLNSEITSQ
+483 MYLKSEITSQ
-493 ILLKPEIIQLNQIE
+493 ILLKPEIIELNQME

-522 FKIENF
+522 FKIEDF
-528 GDNSVVL
+528 GDKSVVL

-565 YEADLYE
+565 YEADLYK
-572 IMKKACKASVKSG
+572 IMKKACKASVKAG
-585 DDLSEMEIESL
+585 DDLSDMEIESL

-609 PHGRPTIVEV
+609 PHGRPTVVEV

>member
-1 MMIRLLD
+1 MIRLLD

-41 NILIEIRGEST
+41 NILVEVRGEST

-70 IAFLRH
+70 VAFLRH

-106 SKIKLMTKREEDLAG
+106 SKIKLMTKREEDIAG

-135 KIGMPKGTTFVI
+135 KVGMPKGSTFVI
-147 TDVFYNTPVR
+147 NDVFYNTPVR

-169 NIIDTVQKIAL
+169 NIIDIVQKIAL
-180 SNNNIKFTLIKD
+180 SNNNIKFTLIRD
-192 GKTILNTGSDKDPIN
+192 GKTILNTGSDRDPIN

-232 IKGFFSDNKTFR
+232 IKGFFSDNKVFR

-256 RFIKNINI
+256 RFIRNVNI

-333 EIEIKDKEENINVFD
+333 EIEIEDKKENINVFD
-348 IFLDDDKPRDDSQSN
+348 IFGDDEEPRDDSQSN

-376 NESQYKNYE
+376 KESQDRNNE
-385 DNLYNAFNEDA
+385 DNLFNAFNEDV
-396 VLYKEDEVENNEVE
+396 VLYKENEVE
-410 KLEEKTLNQ
+410 KNEEKTLNQ
-419 EIHEEKNFLFDNKK
+419 ETHEENNFLFNNKK
-433 SQIDE
+433 NKIDE

-444 IAGILFKTYILLENQ
+444 IVGILFKTYILLENQ
-459 RDGIIFVVDQHAA
+459 RDGIVFVVDQHAA

-483 MYLNSEITSQ
+483 MYLSSEITSQ

-528 GDNSVVL
+528 GDNSIVL

-550 IRDIIDSLDKEISSN
+550 IRDIIDSLDKDISSN
-565 YEADLYE
+565 YEADLYK
-572 IMKKACKASVKSG
+572 IMKKACKASVKAG

>member
-1 MMIRLLD
+1 MIRLLD

-22 NPASIV
+22 NSASIV

-41 NILIEIRGEST
+41 DILIEIRGEST

-58 DNGSGFS
+58 DNGLGFS
-65 EEDLN
+65 EEDLDV
-70 IAFLRH
+70 AFLRH

-106 SKIKLMTKREEDLAG
+106 SEIKLMTKREEDLAG
-121 NSLVIENGKIIKKN
+121 NSLLIENGKIIKKN
-135 KIGMPKGTTFVI
+135 KVGMPRGTTFVI
-147 TDVFYNTPVR
+147 SDVFYNTPVR

-169 NIIDTVQKIAL
+169 NIIDIVQKIAL
-180 SNNNIKFTLIKD
+180 SNNNIKFTLIRD
-192 GKTILNTGSDKDPIN
+192 GKIILNTGSDKDPIN
-207 RIFSILGSEIAS
+207 RIYSILGSEITS

-232 IKGFFSDNKTFR
+232 IRGFFSDNKLFR

-256 RFIKNINI
+256 RFIRNINL
-264 SRAVEKKYHSLIPLN
+264 SRAVEKNYHSLIPLN

-313 LNAILTEIVEEVIYP
+313 LCALLAEIVEEVIYP

-333 EIEIKDKEENINVFD
+333 EIEIEDKKENVSVFD
-348 IFLDDDKPRDDSQSN
+348 IFEEK
-363 ESHTNLKSIWDLK
+363 ESIEPEAQESETNLKNLWDIEKDRSEDSLK
-376 NESQYKNYE
+376 NT
-385 DNLYNAFNEDA
+385 FNEDA
-396 VLYKEDEVENNEVE
+396 FLYKDSLKKDLDLE
-410 KLEEKTLNQ
+410 KDKFFTEK
-419 EIHEEKNFLFDNKK
+419 HEEDNFLFNSEKNH
-433 SQIDE
+433 IDE
-438 KLLNTN
+438 KLLNTR
-444 IAGILFKTYILLENQ
+444 IAGVLFKTYILLENQ
-459 RDGIIFVVDQHAA
+459 REGITFLVDQHAA

-483 MYLNSEITSQ
+483 MYLKSEITSQ
-493 ILLKPEIIQLNQIE
+493 ILLKPEIIELNQNE

-516 LFTKLG
+516 LFTRLG
-522 FKIENF
+522 FKIEDF

-535 REVPMIFGLPTYVNF
+535 REVPMIFGMPTYVNF

-565 YEADLYE
+565 YEADLYK
-572 IMKKACKASVKSG
+572 IMKKACKASVKAG
-585 DDLSEMEIESL
+585 DDLSDMEIESL

-609 PHGRPTIVEV
+609 PHGRPTVVEV

>member
-1 MMIRLLD
+1 MIRLLD

>member
-1 MMIRLLD
+1 MIRLLD

-22 NPASIV
+22 NSASIV

-41 NILIEIRGEST
+41 DILIEIRGEST

-58 DNGSGFS
+58 DNGLGFS
-65 EEDLN
+65 EEDLEV
-70 IAFLRH
+70 AFLRH

-121 NSLVIENGKIIKKN
+121 NSLLIENGKIIKKN
-135 KIGMPKGTTFVI
+135 KVGMPRGTTFVI
-147 TDVFYNTPVR
+147 SDVFYNTPVR

-169 NIIDTVQKIAL
+169 NIIDIVQKIAL
-180 SNNNIKFTLIKD
+180 SNNNIKFTLIRD
-192 GKTILNTGSDKDPIN
+192 GKIILNTGSDKDPIN

-219 SLNEGSF
+219 SLNEGTF
-226 ESENYK
+226 DSENYK
-232 IKGFFSDNKTFR
+232 IRGFFSDNKLFR

-256 RFIKNINI
+256 RFIRNINL
-264 SRAVEKKYHSLIPLN
+264 SRAIEKNYHSLIPLN

-289 IDPKLIDVNIHPK
+289 IDPRLIDVNIHPK

-313 LNAILTEIVEEVIYP
+313 LCSLLAEIVEEVIYP

-333 EIEIKDKEENINVFD
+333 KIEIEDKKENISVFD
-348 IFLDDDKPRDDSQSN
+348 IFEE
-363 ESHTNLKSIWDLK
+363 ESIEPEAQERETNLKSLWDIEMDMSEDSLK
-376 NESQYKNYE
+376 NT
-385 DNLYNAFNEDA
+385 FNEDA
-396 VLYKEDEVENNEVE
+396 VLYKDSLKEDINPE
-410 KLEEKTLNQ
+410 EEKIFT
-419 EIHEEKNFLFDNKK
+419 EEHENDNFLFNCEKNH
-433 SQIDE
+433 IDE
-438 KLLNTN
+438 KLLNTR
-444 IAGILFKTYILLENQ
+444 IAGVLFKTYILLENQ
-459 RDGIIFVVDQHAA
+459 REGITFLVDQHAA

-483 MYLNSEITSQ
+483 MYLKSEITSQ
-493 ILLKPEIIQLNQIE
+493 ILLKPEIIELNQNE

-516 LFTKLG
+516 LFTRLG
-522 FKIENF
+522 FKIEDF
-528 GDNSVVL
+528 GNNSVVL
-535 REVPMIFGLPTYVNF
+535 REVPMIFGMPTYVNF

-565 YEADLYE
+565 YEADLYK
-572 IMKKACKASVKSG
+572 IMKKACKASVKAG
-585 DDLSEMEIESL
+585 DDLSDMEIESL

-609 PHGRPTIVEV
+609 PHGRPTVVEV

>member
-1 MMIRLLD
+1 MIRLLD

-22 NPASIV
+22 NSASIV

-41 NILIEIRGEST
+41 DILVEIRGEST
-52 DFIKVS
+52 SYIKVS
-58 DNGSGFS
+58 DNGSGFA
-65 EEDLN
+65 EED
-70 IAFLRH
+70 IEVAFLRH

-106 SKIKLMTKREEDLAG
+106 SKIKLMTKRQEDLAG
-121 NSLVIENGKIIKKN
+121 NSILIENGKIIKKN
-135 KIGMPKGTTFVI
+135 KVGMPKGTTFVI
-147 TDVFYNTPVR
+147 SDVFYNTPVR

-169 NIIDTVQKIAL
+169 NIIDIVQKIAL
-180 SNNNIKFTLIKD
+180 SNNNIKFTLIRD

-232 IKGFFSDNKTFR
+232 IKGFFSDNKLFR

-256 RFIKNINI
+256 RFIRNINI
-264 SRAVEKKYHSLIPLN
+264 ARAVEKNYHSLIPLN

-313 LNAILTEIVEEVIYP
+313 LNALLTEVVEDVIFP

-333 EIEIKDKEENINVFD
+333 EIEIEDKKESINVFD
-348 IFLDDDKPRDDSQSN
+348 IFKDEKFDKSEAQ
-363 ESHTNLKSIWDLK
+363 EKETNLKSLWEIEKETKDEALQ
-376 NESQYKNYE
+376 NS
-385 DNLYNAFNEDA
+385 FNEDV
-396 VLYKEDEVENNEVE
+396 VLYRDKENLDLSED
-410 KLEEKTLNQ
+410 KKIIKEEP
-419 EIHEEKNFLFDNKK
+419 EERNFLFNDEK
-433 SQIDE
+433 SKIDE
-438 KLLNTN
+438 KLLNTR
-444 IAGILFKTYILLENQ
+444 IAGVLFKTYILLENQ
-459 RDGIIFVVDQHAA
+459 RDGVTYVVDQHAA

-493 ILLKPEIIQLNQIE
+493 ILLKPEIIELNQIE
-507 YDKILNYLD
+507 YDKILNYLE
-516 LFTKLG
+516 LFTRLG
-522 FKIENF
+522 FKIEDF

-550 IRDIIDSLDKEISSN
+550 IRDIIDSLDKDISSN
-565 YEADLYE
+565 YEADLYK
-572 IMKKACKASVKSG
+572 IMKKACKASVKAG
-585 DDLSEMEIESL
+585 DDLSDLEIESL
-596 IRDLKNCENPYTC
+596 IKDLKNCENPYTC
-609 PHGRPTIVEV
+609 PHGRPTVVEV

>member
-1 MMIRLLD
+1 MIRLLD

-22 NPASIV
+22 NSASIV

-41 NILIEIRGEST
+41 DILVEIRGEST

-58 DNGSGFS
+58 DNGLGFS
-65 EEDLN
+65 EEDLEV
-70 IAFLRH
+70 AFLRH

-121 NSLVIENGKIIKKN
+121 NSLLIENGKIIKKN
-135 KIGMPKGTTFVI
+135 KVGMPRGTTFVI
-147 TDVFYNTPVR
+147 SDVFYNTPVR

-169 NIIDTVQKIAL
+169 NIIDIVQKIAL
-180 SNNNIKFTLIKD
+180 SNKNIKFTLIRD
-192 GKTILNTGSDKDPIN
+192 GKIILNTGSDKNPIN
-207 RIFSILGSEIAS
+207 RIYSILGSEIAS
-219 SLNEGSF
+219 SLNEGTF
-226 ESENYK
+226 DSENYK
-232 IKGFFSDNKTFR
+232 IRGFFSDNKLFR

-256 RFIKNINI
+256 RFIRNINL
-264 SRAVEKKYHSLIPLN
+264 SRAIEKNYHSLIPLN

-313 LNAILTEIVEEVIYP
+313 LCALLAEIVEEVIYP

-333 EIEIKDKEENINVFD
+333 KIEIEDKKENISVFD
-348 IFLDDDKPRDDSQSN
+348 IFEEESIEPEAKERD
-363 ESHTNLKSIWDLK
+363 TNLKSLWDIEKDRSEDSLK
-376 NESQYKNYE
+376 NT
-385 DNLYNAFNEDA
+385 FNEDA
-396 VLYKEDEVENNEVE
+396 VLYKDSLKEDINPE
-410 KLEEKTLNQ
+410 EEKIFT
-419 EIHEEKNFLFDNKK
+419 EEHEDDNFLFNNEKNH
-433 SQIDE
+433 IDE
-438 KLLNTN
+438 KLLNTR
-444 IAGILFKTYILLENQ
+444 IAGVLFKTYILLENQ
-459 RDGIIFVVDQHAA
+459 REGITFLVDQHAA

-483 MYLNSEITSQ
+483 MYLKSEITSQ
-493 ILLKPEIIQLNQIE
+493 ILLKPEIIELNQNE

-516 LFTKLG
+516 LFKRLG
-522 FKIENF
+522 FKIEDF

-535 REVPMIFGLPTYVNF
+535 REVPMIFGMPTYVNF

-565 YEADLYE
+565 YEADLYK
-572 IMKKACKASVKSG
+572 IMKKACKASVKAG
-585 DDLSEMEIESL
+585 DDLSDMEIESL

-609 PHGRPTIVEV
+609 PHGRPTVVEV

>member
-1 MMIRLLD
+1 MIRLLD

-22 NPASIV
+22 NSASIV

-41 NILIEIRGEST
+41 DILIEIRGEST
-52 DFIKVS
+52 SYIKVS
-58 DNGSGFS
+58 DNGSGFA
-65 EEDLN
+65 EED
-70 IAFLRH
+70 IEVAFLRH

-106 SKIKLMTKREEDLAG
+106 SKIKLMTKRQEDLAG
-121 NSLVIENGKIIKKN
+121 NSILIENGKIIKKN
-135 KIGMPKGTTFVI
+135 KVGMPKGTTFVI
-147 TDVFYNTPVR
+147 SDVFYNTPVR

-169 NIIDTVQKIAL
+169 NIIDIVQKIAL
-180 SNNNIKFTLIKD
+180 SNNNIKFTLIRD

-232 IKGFFSDNKTFR
+232 IKGFFSDNKLFR

-256 RFIKNINI
+256 RFIRNINI
-264 SRAVEKKYHSLIPLN
+264 SRAVEKNYHSLIPLN

-313 LNAILTEIVEEVIYP
+313 LNALLTEVVEDVIFP

-333 EIEIKDKEENINVFD
+333 EIEIEDKKENVSVFD
-348 IFLDDDKPRDDSQSN
+348 IFEYEESDESEPQEN
-363 ESHTNLKSIWDLK
+363 ETNLKSIWEIEKETKDEALH
-376 NESQYKNYE
+376 NS
-385 DNLYNAFNEDA
+385 FNEDV
-396 VLYKEDEVENNEVE
+396 VLYRDKGNLDLIEDKKIIKEE
-410 KLEEKTLNQ
+410 
-419 EIHEEKNFLFDNKK
+419 HEERNFLFNDAK
-433 SQIDE
+433 SKIDE
-438 KLLNTN
+438 KLLNTR
-444 IAGILFKTYILLENQ
+444 IAGVLFKTYILLENQ
-459 RDGIIFVVDQHAA
+459 RDGITYLVDQHAA

-493 ILLKPEIIQLNQIE
+493 ILLKPEIIELNQIE
-507 YDKILNYLD
+507 YDKILNYLE
-516 LFTKLG
+516 LFTELG
-522 FKIENF
+522 FKIEDF
-528 GDNSVVL
+528 GDKSVVL

-565 YEADLYE
+565 YEADLYK
-572 IMKKACKASVKSG
+572 IMKKACKASVKAG
-585 DDLSEMEIESL
+585 DDLSDLEIESL
-596 IRDLKNCENPYTC
+596 IKDLKNCENPYTC
-609 PHGRPTIVEV
+609 PHGRPTVVEV